1 MHAYLPGIGFSNIHS
16 RRAMDYL
23 AHEVIEHFD
32 EKAIFHTED
41 GRLMAEFFKKFA
53 RNAGICVVGE
63 LDQAG
68 EFRLE
73 YTYPY
78 YQGTRITLKEELTI
92 ELQTGREAYS
102 GACDDNRLGITLIFY
117 MTNMG
122 EFCGLAESRA
132 IKPGP
137 KPVILS
143 AIAMDGTVILPVRQ
157 NPELEKIRRR
167 TDLRRKKLMNAA
179 RDGDEDAIESL
190 SMADYDTYNL
200 LSQRVQSEDIL
211 SIVESY
217 IMPCGVECDQYN
229 ILGTIRHIDTV
240 SNAVTGETLY
250 QMLVECNDMPISVC
264 INTEDLWGEPEV
276 GRRFKGR
283 VWLMGKV
290 LFSHGEPR

>member
-16 RRAMDYL
+16 RRTMDQL
-23 AHEVIEHFD
+23 AEDVIKNCD
-32 EKAIFHTED
+32 NKAVFHTED
-41 GRLMAEFFKKFA
+41 GRLMAEFSKKFA
-53 RNAGICVVGE
+53 RNAGITAVGE

-78 YQGTRITLKEELTI
+78 YQGTRITLKEDLTI
-92 ELQTGREAYS
+92 ERQTGREAYA
-102 GACDDNRLGITLIFY
+102 GACDDPRLGITLIFY

-122 EFCGLAESRA
+122 EFLGLSEARA
-132 IKPGP
+132 LTAGP

-143 AIAMDGTVILPVRQ
+143 AIAMEGMVILPIRQ
-157 NPELEKIRRR
+157 TTELENIRRR
-167 TDLRRKKLMNAA
+167 ADIKRKKLMNAA
-179 RDGDEDAIESL
+179 RDGDEEAIESL
-190 SMADYDTYNL
+190 TMADYDTYNL
-200 LSQRVQSEDIL
+200 LSQRVMREDIL

-229 ILGTIRHIDTV
+229 ILGTIRHMTDV
-240 SNAVTGETLY
+240 RNDLTGETLC

-264 INTEDLWGEPEV
+264 INKADLWGEPAV

-283 VWLMGKV
+283 VWMMGKV
-290 LFSHGEPR
+290 LFRHDVT